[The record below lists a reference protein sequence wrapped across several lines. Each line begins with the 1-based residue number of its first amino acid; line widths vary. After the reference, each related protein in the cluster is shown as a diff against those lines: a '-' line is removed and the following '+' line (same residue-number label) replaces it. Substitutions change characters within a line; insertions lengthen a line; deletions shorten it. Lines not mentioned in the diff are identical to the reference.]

1 MLSGELIVCKECG
14 QVSVSRERHTAHLS
28 EPRHIHHYRSGDT
41 KRFILNS
48 SILQSQVL
56 NKCEEAGISGR
67 FIVYDVGLMFSGLWL
82 TKTQKEEMFG

>member
-48 SILQSQVL
+48 SILQSKVL
-56 NKCEEAGISGR
+56 NTCEEAVVR
-67 FIVYDVGLMFSGLWL
+67 FLYVYDDGLMFSGLWL